1 MIVFCGC
8 QRNAALES
16 KDSGFGFM
24 LNPDVYSANLC
35 GFELAELGTHE
46 LQRIGRGNRRTT
58 KTNVVCLIPDNS
70 KEVVMDALRF
80 AAMVDAAKEGAMP

>member
-1 MIVFCGC
+1 MRVFGVRVVDSEAVPQPSVALYIAGRSRDCGLIVFCGC

-46 LQRIGRGNRRTT
+46 
-58 KTNVVCLIPDNS
+58 
-70 KEVVMDALRF
+70 
-80 AAMVDAAKEGAMP
+80 